1 MSNKNPPKNLPEWVV
16 DNYRWYS
23 QPSGWMNEEIFSNWV
38 DDVFLPAIEKRRWD
52 PQLKDSY
59 ALLLVDGHSS
69 PEVRE
74 SLAEATAT

>member
-1 MSNKNPPKNLPEWVV
+1 
-16 DNYRWYS
+16 
-23 QPSGWMNEEIFSNWV
+23 MNEEIFSNWV